1 MTNTNTATG
10 DLVVPVV
17 KPDATEVESG
27 GLGSGELELA
37 GSGSKTRLARR
48 GERGM
53 VSAEWTVGIIAA
65 VAIAGVL
72 LAVVTAGP
80 VESAL
85 LKVVLSIIK
94 TFTKNI

>member
-1 MTNTNTATG
+1 MTKINTAAG

-17 KPDATEVESG
+17 AVDPTEVEGG
-27 GLGSGELELA
+27 GLGSGELELTGQGRDA
-37 GSGSKTRLARR
+37 GFARR

-65 VAIAGVL
+65 VATAGVL

-85 LKVVLSIIK
+85 LKVVLAIINA
-94 TFTKNI
+94 FARNI

>member
-1 MTNTNTATG
+1 MTKSNTAAG
-10 DLVVPVV
+10 DLMVPVV
-17 KPDATEVESG
+17 ATDPTETETG
-27 GLGSGELELA
+27 GLGGGGLELVGDGQDA
-37 GSGSKTRLARR
+37 GLGRR

-85 LKVVLSIIK
+85 LKVVLAIINA
-94 TFTKNI
+94 FARNI